1 MWWSGRG
8 VAVRYRAWQRSS
20 TCTAGALTIWH
31 FFCHLCA
38 RKPHREARSPTRST
52 QTYTPRE
59 GRHVSSCVCA
69 AVSKRGGAAH
79 RKVSAYL
86 AWKCA
91 REGTAPEPLPPR
103 NRSCVMCL
111 SLRGTGHVSCAL
123 GGRVTRVTD
132 RPPAFQKNTDPTCG
146 GPKSARLPGR
156 KKYDSPPRPSNARL
170 LS

>member
-1 MWWSGRG
+1 MHACGSVRSPKVGYITGGKIHEQCEDSHSFGPSLWGGLG

-52 QTYTPRE
+52 QTYTPKACEQLRCPSE
-59 GRHVSSCVCA
+59 AC
-69 AVSKRGGAAH
+69 GGGGGTQ
-79 RKVSAYL
+79 KIPAYL

-103 NRSCVMCL
+103 NRSCVMCP
-111 SLRGTGHVSCAL
+111 
-123 GGRVTRVTD
+123 GRPSDKSD
-132 RPPAFQKNTDPTCG
+132 RPASRVPEKH
-146 GPKSARLPGR
+146 
-156 KKYDSPPRPSNARL
+156 
-170 LS
+170 